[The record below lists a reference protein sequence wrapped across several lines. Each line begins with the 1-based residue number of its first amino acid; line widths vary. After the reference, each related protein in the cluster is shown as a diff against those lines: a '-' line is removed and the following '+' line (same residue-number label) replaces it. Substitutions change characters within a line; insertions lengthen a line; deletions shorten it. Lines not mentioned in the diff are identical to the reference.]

1 MILSQE
7 ILKPNPENAAPA
19 KLNLFPSSMFPD
31 DLSYFAN
38 FPQDKADLQ
47 EIICQK
53 QEEETEINK
62 SFQKKGEKTPNQQL
76 AFIRYEALF
85 KCNYLPQKTV

>member
-1 MILSQE
+1 MTKVKLLSFLLLIKVSRKKQNKTTNPNITLNKDVFRVIRKRGMILSQE

-38 FPQDKADLQ
+38 FPQDKADL
-47 EIICQK
+47 
-53 QEEETEINK
+53 
-62 SFQKKGEKTPNQQL
+62 
-76 AFIRYEALF
+76 
-85 KCNYLPQKTV
+85 